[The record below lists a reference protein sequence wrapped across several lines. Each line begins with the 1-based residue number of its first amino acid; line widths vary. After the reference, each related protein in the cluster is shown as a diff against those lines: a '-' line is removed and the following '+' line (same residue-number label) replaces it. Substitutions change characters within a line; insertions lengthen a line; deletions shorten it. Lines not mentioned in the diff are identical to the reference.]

1 MKKILY
7 LLLALMLLTS
17 CRSKKINKTEHREEQ
32 KSERKEVKDSS
43 THVEKVQKVSTF
55 EIQQS
60 QLYEITLESDRDS
73 MGNAKDVVYYRA
85 RDGDSETI
93 RVQGGKVILRTI
105 DNLSKSLQQ
114 ADSTLTIN
122 NKISQ
127 KSETKNVYTENKKE
141 VQKEVKTIPFSLII
155 GALLLGVFA
164 LLLWK
169 FKRFRWKI

>member
-1 MKKILY
+1 MRKKLY
-7 LLLALMLLTS
+7 LLLALMVLFG
-17 CRSKKINKTEHREEQ
+17 CGSKKSNRTELKEEQ
-32 KSERKEVKDSS
+32 KSERKEVKDSA
-43 THVEKVQKVSTF
+43 TRVEKAQKVSTF

-60 QLYEITLESDRDS
+60 QLYEITLESDKDS
-73 MGNAKDVVYYRA
+73 IGNAKDVVYYRA

-93 RVQGGKVILRTI
+93 RVQGGKVTI
-105 DNLSKSLQQ
+105 KTIENHSKSLQQ

-127 KSETKNVYTENKKE
+127 KSETKNIYTEHKKE